1 MYKSVHWCI
10 QRHYI
15 AIPCLFY
22 CLCVKNTE
30 YISHYCWMNV
40 FSGRLFL
47 KMYLTVWKKKSKWL
61 VRVNFW
67 FWVISKHQY
76 DQGFYPI
83 NLHFSSGFRS
93 LWYQLHVNTYKYQKG
108 HKSIY
113 YTRYIC
119 RITLRLLYTRFIS
132 SKYSNLFQTSVYL
145 VISIV
150 FIIQDFSN

>member
-47 KMYLTVWKKKSKWL
+47 KMYLTIWKKSQNGWL
-61 VRVNFW
+61 ELIFDFESFQN
-67 FWVISKHQY
+67 ISVTK
-76 DQGFYPI
+76 GF
-83 NLHFSSGFRS
+83 N
-93 LWYQLHVNTYKYQKG
+93 QLICTFFLVLDRCDISYM
-108 HKSIY
+108 SIHTNIKKDIKVSTILDIY
-113 YTRYIC
+113 VVSRCACYI
-119 RITLRLLYTRFIS
+119 RFH
-132 SKYSNLFQTSVYL
+132 LF
-145 VISIV
+145 
-150 FIIQDFSN
+150 

>member
-1 MYKSVHWCI
+1 MYSATLYSNSMSIVLSMCQEYWIHLTLLLNECI
-10 QRHYI
+10 FWP
-15 AIPCLFY
+15 ALF
-22 CLCVKNTE
+22 E
-30 YISHYCWMNV
+30 NV
-40 FSGRLFL
+40 FNCLE
-47 KMYLTVWKKKSKWL
+47 KKSKWL

-113 YTRYIC
+113 YTRCIC

-145 VISIV
+145 VT
-150 FIIQDFSN
+150 

>member
-1 MYKSVHWCI
+1 MYSATLYSNSMSILLSMCQEYWIHLTLLLNECI
-10 QRHYI
+10 FWP
-15 AIPCLFY
+15 ALF
-22 CLCVKNTE
+22 E
-30 YISHYCWMNV
+30 NV
-40 FSGRLFL
+40 FNCLE
-47 KMYLTVWKKKSKWL
+47 KKSKWL

-119 RITLRLLYTRFIS
+119 RIAHFDDFFSTSSTLWIEY
-132 SKYSNLFQTSVYL
+132 VYFL
-145 VISIV
+145 INPWNWKWK
-150 FIIQDFSN
+150 QK